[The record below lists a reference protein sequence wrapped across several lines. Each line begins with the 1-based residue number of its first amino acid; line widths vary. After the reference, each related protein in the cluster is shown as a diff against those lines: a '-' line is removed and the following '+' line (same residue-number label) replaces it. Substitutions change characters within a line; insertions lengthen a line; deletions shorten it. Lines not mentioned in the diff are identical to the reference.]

1 MKRWE
6 QKAHLAVKKAR
17 AQYGDLWEMPWGRNP
32 YYISG
37 CTASPVPCA
46 ACGLPSN
53 GVLSYEKTN
62 WLTSLCSPCWEFR
75 TWAKN
80 IGWRFPHWGYNKF
93 LYCREYGAVVVS
105 EVKLDIDWDIG
116 ARLSWFRRQ
125 IRREVL
131 FAWTVAK
138 KRRSPVAS
146 IVLMDI
152 LKLIL
157 KFTTKTYVTDET
169 LKAIVKKNP
178 CMN

>member
-1 MKRWE
+1 M
-6 QKAHLAVKKAR
+6 
-17 AQYGDLWEMPWGRNP
+17 
-32 YYISG
+32 
-37 CTASPVPCA
+37 
-46 ACGLPSN
+46 
-53 GVLSYEKTN
+53 
-62 WLTSLCSPCWEFR
+62 
-75 TWAKN
+75 
-80 IGWRFPHWGYNKF
+80 
-93 LYCREYGAVVVS
+93 VVS